1 MKKVL
6 DFIKKVGSVLYD
18 LYITSNR
25 WMHALVGGVI
35 MVAMMAA
42 TVIFTPYD
50 PIPLQCCFVGTL
62 GVFVA
67 MCSAEYKDKAH
78 GGAFDWKD
86 INAGMLVPIVGD
98 ILIIFLII
106 FSNPA

>member
-6 DFIKKVGSVLYD
+6 DFIKKVGAVLYD

-35 MVAMMAA
+35 YVAMMAA

-62 GVFVA
+62 GVFIA
-67 MCSAEYKDKAH
+67 MCSKEYADKAH

-86 INAGMLVPIVGD
+86 INAGMLVPIVID
-98 ILIIFLII
+98 ILACLMLL
-106 FSNPA
+106 FS